1 MLLRKFPYRKT
12 CFTSRIYNIPSS
24 SKKLSIQ
31 HHRYFKISSHSP
43 IILSFKRF
51 SLEDS
56 KNCTRDRVE
65 IIDGPISLRY
75 CGKDIPPVYRSRRN
89 TNFVTI
95 RFVSNSY
102 IASTGFLLEYHN
114 EEDERA
120 CYSHL
125 QAASGTITSP
135 GYPAKYPKN
144 LNCLTRITVKR

>member
-1 MLLRKFPYRKT
+1 MIMIF
-12 CFTSRIYNIPSS
+12 SS
-24 SKKLSIQ
+24 TGNFHIERNASHPGYIISPAHPRNYPFNTIGT
-31 HHRYFKISSHSP
+31 YKISSHSP

-95 RFVSNSY
+95 RFVSNSD

-114 EEDERA
+114 EE
-120 CYSHL
+120 
-125 QAASGTITSP
+125 G
-135 GYPAKYPKN
+135 K
-144 LNCLTRITVKR
+144 